1 VSQTSSASPPEARAR
16 IGRPELQR
24 LVLEALAD
32 EGASLPQ
39 DPHEQAETPLIGEGA
54 ALKSV
59 GLVAMLV
66 SVEQRLAEEFGVQV
80 SLMDDHAM
88 SQARS
93 PFRTVTTLVD
103 YLLSRLGEGTASG

>member
-1 VSQTSSASPPEARAR
+1 MSKNSSASQPEAPAR

-32 EGASLPQ
+32 EGVSLPP
-39 DPHEQAETPLIGEGA
+39 DPGLQGGLKLIGEGA

-66 SVEQRLAEEFGVQV
+66 SVEQRLAEEFGVHV
-80 SLMDDHAM
+80 SLMDEHAM

-93 PFRTVTTLVD
+93 PFRNVTTLVD
-103 YLLSRLGEGTASG
+103 YLVSRLSEGTAGG